1 MTDSL
6 HTISQLKEIYEDHH
20 VKIEVDDSLRVIYI
34 KWLKDADSEAFRHC
48 LIKEAQLIF
57 ERGCRLWLSD
67 ARKVSFI
74 SYADQNWLLQEIV
87 PMLKSSELQKFARV
101 VTEESYALMDA
112 HRVFCYI
119 EEATELKVATKLE
132 LFVDMESALSWLF
145 EEA

>member
-1 MTDSL
+1 MTDNL
-6 HTISQLKEIYEDHH
+6 HAISQLKEIYQDHH

-34 KWLKDADSEAFRHC
+34 KWLKDADSAAFRHY
-48 LIKEAQLIF
+48 LMKEAQIIL
-57 ERGCRLWLSD
+57 ERRCRLWLSD

-74 SYADQNWLLQEIV
+74 SYADQNWLLHEIV
-87 PMLKSSELQKFARV
+87 PMLKSSELRKFARV

-112 HRVFCYI
+112 HRVFQSI

-132 LFVDMESALSWLF
+132 LFMDMNSALCWLF